1 MSVSVSV
8 WLCPVQVI
16 LMDSTISAYI
26 VSNSVS
32 VSVSV
37 SLSVSVWLCPVQVI
51 LIDSTTLMCC

>member
-1 MSVSVSV
+1 
-8 WLCPVQVI
+8 
-16 LMDSTISAYI
+16 MDSTISAYI